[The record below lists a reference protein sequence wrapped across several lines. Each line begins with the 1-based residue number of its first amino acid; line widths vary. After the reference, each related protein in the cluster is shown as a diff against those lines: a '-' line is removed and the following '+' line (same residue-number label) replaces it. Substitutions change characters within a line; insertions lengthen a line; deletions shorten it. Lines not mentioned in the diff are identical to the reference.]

1 MQNMGGGY
9 RRVAVARDV
18 RLGSGLAVPYPEPSS
33 PHATAVGRGN
43 RRTDTKPERA
53 LRSELHQRGLRFR
66 KDHLVKVDSAKARVD
81 ICFPKAAVAVFID
94 GCFWHMCPEHG
105 VVPKSN
111 TEYWIPKLRGNVERD
126 QRVTAA
132 FAAAGWTVLRFWE
145 HVPVLEAA
153 DLVEA
158 EVRGRHSADE

>member
-33 PHATAVGRGN
+33 P
-43 RRTDTKPERA
+43 A